1 MPYSTGSFEELINRH
16 QSKLFNVCLGV
27 LKDYH
32 LAEDATQNAMIRIFH
47 YLKSF
52 KNESSFFT
60 WAYKIAYNESLQLI
74 NKDKNFFV
82 LDGVEDRNFVFDDI
96 DTKLQ
101 VEEIFKNLTQEEEEL
116 LVLKY
121 ILEFKDEEIAEINS
135 ISLSACK
142 MRLKR
147 LKEKIHKI

>member
-1 MPYSTGSFEELINRH
+1 
-16 QSKLFNVCLGV
+16 
-27 LKDYH
+27 
-32 LAEDATQNAMIRIFH
+32 MIRIFH
-47 YLKSF
+47 YLKNF

-60 WAYKIAYNESLQLI
+60 WAYKIAYNESLQLL
-74 NKDKNFFV
+74 NKDKKFLV
-82 LDGVEDRNFVFDDI
+82 LESVEDLNFVFDDI

-101 VEEIFKNLTQEEEEL
+101 IEEIFKNLTQEEEEI

-121 ILEFKDEEIAEINS
+121 MLEFKDEEIAQMHS

-147 LKEKIHKI
+147 LKEKIH